1 MLDNNYTFFESNF
14 DELYK
19 KYPNK
24 FVVIKSCSVIGV
36 YDSFNAAYNETIK
49 NEEIGTFLIQECSN
63 NDNIVNQFHFNNVT
77 FA

>member
-24 FVVIKSCSVIGV
+24 FVVIKACSVIGV

-49 NEEIGTFLIQECSN
+49 NEEIGTFLIQQCAEN
-63 NDNIVNQFHFNNVT
+63 ENIVSQFCFNNVS